1 MSLVSPL
8 LALIY
13 RARSWGVHIRV
24 QVNFPNPSLLR
35 TAGLRTFLVSRG
47 LLRRCHLVGR
57 GRIFM
62 GLLPSWTPGRLIRR
76 SREVTPSSVAPEC
89 LGDSSTFICRLL
101 ICTVHPWVAG
111 SLVAMTKP
119 VSRDAKLKGPKE
131 SADRALVN
139 CTRANTTVSQ
149 SNPRPST

>member
-62 GLLPSWTPGRLIRR
+62 GLLPSWTPGRLTRR
-76 SREVTPSSVAPEC
+76 SRGVTASSAGNKNIYDVYNFY
-89 LGDSSTFICRLL
+89 TFAGKTRLL
-101 ICTVHPWVAG
+101 SICQI
-111 SLVAMTKP
+111 L
-119 VSRDAKLKGPKE
+119 
-131 SADRALVN
+131 
-139 CTRANTTVSQ
+139 
-149 SNPRPST
+149 

>member
-13 RARSWGVHIRV
+13 RARSRGILLRV

-35 TAGLRTFLVSRG
+35 TAGLCTFLVSRG

-62 GLLPSWTPGRLIRR
+62 GLLPSWTPGRLIRS
-76 SREVTPSSVAPEC
+76 SRGVTPSSDDQC
-89 LGDSSTFICRLL
+89 DSIASTEHL
-101 ICTVHPWVAG
+101 I
-111 SLVAMTKP
+111 
-119 VSRDAKLKGPKE
+119 
-131 SADRALVN
+131 RALVN
-139 CTRANTTVSQ
+139 HFLFLENRNDSVV
-149 SNPRPST
+149 

>member
-13 RARSWGVHIRV
+13 RARSRGVHLRV

-35 TAGLRTFLVSRG
+35 TAGVRTFLVSRG
-47 LLRRCHLVGR
+47 LLHRCHLVGR

-76 SREVTPSSVAPEC
+76 SRGVTPSSSGGGEGGGWRGG
-89 LGDSSTFICRLL
+89 LERRGWLRGEGL
-101 ICTVHPWVAG
+101 
-111 SLVAMTKP
+111 
-119 VSRDAKLKGPKE
+119 R
-131 SADRALVN
+131 
-139 CTRANTTVSQ
+139 
-149 SNPRPST
+149 

>member
-1 MSLVSPL
+1 MPLASPF

-13 RARSWGVHIRV
+13 RARSRGVHLRV

-62 GLLPSWTPGRLIRR
+62 GLLPSRTPSRLICK
-76 SREVTPSSVAPEC
+76 SRGVTPSSPLDRNKINVAQILP
-89 LGDSSTFICRLL
+89 
-101 ICTVHPWVAG
+101 
-111 SLVAMTKP
+111 
-119 VSRDAKLKGPKE
+119 
-131 SADRALVN
+131 
-139 CTRANTTVSQ
+139 SQ
-149 SNPRPST
+149 STRGLETKI

>member
-1 MSLVSPL
+1 MSLASPL

-13 RARSWGVHIRV
+13 RARSQGVHLRV

-76 SREVTPSSVAPEC
+76 SRWVIPSSVAPEC
-89 LGDSSTFICRLL
+89 LGTRRVAQGLKHIHLSFIDMHGSSVGR
-101 ICTVHPWVAG
+101 W
-111 SLVAMTKP
+111 
-119 VSRDAKLKGPKE
+119 
-131 SADRALVN
+131 
-139 CTRANTTVSQ
+139 Q
-149 SNPRPST
+149 SGG